1 LEGLATEDVGIGIL
15 WPKGK
20 FSVRLEYFVGYLVL
34 IWYNSPLFGML
45 YQEKSGNPGMGTVES
60 ISRSGELSKRL
71 SKISSF
77 PLKKIRIFISQQWM
91 PI

>member
-1 LEGLATEDVGIGIL
+1 LEGLATEDVGVGIL
-15 WPKGK
+15 LPKGK
-20 FSVRLEYFVGYLVL
+20 FGIFCGISCVHLVYFPSL
-34 IWYNSPLFGML
+34 GML

-60 ISRSGELSKRL
+60 ISRSGELSKCL